1 MQLARQRPLGI
12 RVRRVITRGI
22 TYLLIIGGSFVVSL
36 PFLWMV
42 STSLKEIKEVFDVP
56 PQWIPDPPMW
66 RNYID
71 GWLTLPF
78 DLYLRNSVFITI
90 TCTIGHVLAA
100 SFVAFGFARLRAPG
114 RDLLFAL
121 VLASMMLPRQ
131 VTMIPTYMLFRSIG
145 WVDTFRPLTVP
156 PFLGG
161 GPFNIFLLRQFM
173 IGIPRELDDAAKI
186 DGCSNFGIFFRLALP
201 LSRPALA
208 AVAIFSFRAHW
219 QDFMGPL
226 IYLSSDKYTLAL
238 GLRYFMVQSGS
249 GGLTM
254 WNHLMAVSVIIMM
267 PMLLVYFVAQKNF
280 IQGVVVTGV
289 KG

>member
-1 MQLARQRPLGI
+1 
-12 RVRRVITRGI
+12 
-22 TYLLIIGGSFVVSL
+22 
-36 PFLWMV
+36 
-42 STSLKEIKEVFDVP
+42 
-56 PQWIPDPPMW
+56 
-66 RNYID
+66 
-71 GWLTLPF
+71 
-78 DLYLRNSVFITI
+78 
-90 TCTIGHVLAA
+90 
-100 SFVAFGFARLRAPG
+100 
-114 RDLLFAL
+114 
-121 VLASMMLPRQ
+121 
-131 VTMIPTYMLFRSIG
+131 MLFRSVG
-145 WVDTFRPLTVP
+145 WVDTFKPLIVP

-201 LSRPALA
+201 LSKPALA

-267 PMLLVYFVAQKNF
+267 PMLLVYFVAQKYF
-280 IQGVVVTGV
+280 IQGVVITGV